1 MGSFRFSAP
10 GSRLPATSHQPLVMS
25 QPFRILVLC
34 TGNSARS
41 QIAEALIDEWGK
53 GKVAVASAGSHP
65 AGEVNPLAVAVL
77 GEVGIAWRGR
87 VPRSVQGLELGR
99 WDLVITVCDH
109 ARDACPVFTDAR
121 AAVHW
126 GMEDPA
132 AVSGPEEVKL
142 EAFRQTRRVLERRV
156 QRLLELPL
164 ATMEDDVL
172 AHEAQVIGD
181 RQEP

>member
-1 MGSFRFSAP
+1 
-10 GSRLPATSHQPLVMS
+10 MS
-25 QPFRILVLC
+25 QAFRILILC

-41 QIAEALIDEWGK
+41 QIAEALVQSLGRGVVE
-53 GKVAVASAGSHP
+53 VASAGSHP
-65 AGEVNPLAVAVL
+65 AGVVNPLAVAVL
-77 GEVGIAWRGR
+77 REVGLEWQGR
-87 VPRSVQGLELGR
+87 VPRSVEGLECEQ
-99 WDLVITVCDH
+99 WDLVITVCDR
-109 ARDACPVFTDAR
+109 AREACPVFPHAR

-132 AVSGPEEVKL
+132 AVSGPDEIKL

-164 ATMEDDVL
+164 ATMSDVGL
-172 AHEAQVIGD
+172 ARQAQAIGD